1 MIFSRLFKLSTDK
14 GSLWNDLRL
23 KRIAKFKELIN
34 KISKKHVRIIDI
46 GGEPIFWANMS
57 MVNDSRLMI
66 DCYNIK
72 KISSQFENIS
82 CFRGDATD
90 LQNVGNDE
98 YDMAFSNSVIE
109 HVGSFAEQQKMA
121 SEVRRVAK
129 NYFVQ
134 TPNFWFP
141 IEPHARL
148 PFAQFLPL
156 FLKTLL
162 MLLILRKSIRDFGMV
177 RSAVDNVRLLTKNEL
192 KVLFPDGSIIG
203 EKFLGMTKSFMV
215 YKVHGDQ
222 GSWVRRS
229 Q

>member
-14 GSLWNDLRL
+14 CSLWNDLRL
-23 KRIAKFKELIN
+23 KRIARFKELIN
-34 KISKKHVRIIDI
+34 KINKKQVRIIDI

-72 KISSQFENIS
+72 EISSQFENIS
-82 CFRGDATD
+82 CFRGDATN
-90 LQNVGNDE
+90 LQNVGNDV

-109 HVGSFAEQQKMA
+109 HVGRFAEQQKMA

-148 PFAQFLPL
+148 PFAQFQPL

-162 MLLILRKSIRDFGMV
+162 MLLILRKSIHNFGMV
-177 RSAVDNVRLLTKNEL
+177 RSAVDNVRLLTRNEL
-192 KVLFPDGSIIG
+192 KVLFPDGGIIG
-203 EKFLGMTKSFMV
+203 EKFWGMTKSFMV
-215 YKVHGDQ
+215 YKVHGNQ
-222 GSWVRRS
+222 GL
-229 Q
+229 